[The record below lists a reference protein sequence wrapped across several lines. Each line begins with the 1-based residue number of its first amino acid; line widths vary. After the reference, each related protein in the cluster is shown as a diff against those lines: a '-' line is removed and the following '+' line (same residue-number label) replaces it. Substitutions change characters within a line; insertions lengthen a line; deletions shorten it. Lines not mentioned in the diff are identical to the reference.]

1 MISVIYIW
9 VYFPIQ
15 IIDKYSRLNLSFAIM
30 IYMIYEHYMLTLCLL
45 MRRKKSKVTW
55 NSYET

>member
-1 MISVIYIW
+1 
-9 VYFPIQ
+9 
-15 IIDKYSRLNLSFAIM
+15 M